1 MAKTYDAYEILF
13 NQYLKETKC
22 LITNKDDKSDVI
34 EDFNCILYAPPIG
47 AVYQEDD
54 PFPVFLED
62 NDFVESFKKHSM
74 HIKQFVK
81 RNKDHLSG
89 LYTLQGLRHFVDTGY
104 TIDFPQPFYQPLTI
118 NDRIKILRRLKNFI
132 NTYSINLVDVP
143 EYDNMSFSVII
154 MNMNTLYFQIVS
166 ASGTIKTIQ
175 LHEASLVM
183 AFNDYYQYILEE
195 RSLSKEDAFKI
206 IDSYITQLDMLK
218 E

>member
-1 MAKTYDAYEILF
+1 M
-13 NQYLKETKC
+13 
-22 LITNKDDKSDVI
+22 I
-34 EDFNCILYAPPIG
+34 EDFNCILYAPPID

-54 PFPVFLED
+54 PFPVFLEE
-62 NDFVESFKKHSM
+62 NVFVESFKKHSM
-74 HIKQFVK
+74 YLKQFVK

-104 TIDFPQPFYQPLTI
+104 TIDFLQPFYQPLTI

-143 EYDNMSFSVII
+143 EYDNMSFSVIV
-154 MNMNTLYFQIVS
+154 MNINTLYFQIVS

-195 RSLSKEDAFKI
+195 RLLSKEDAFEI
-206 IDSYITQLDMLK
+206 IDSYITQLENLK

>member
-1 MAKTYDAYEILF
+1 M
-13 NQYLKETKC
+13 
-22 LITNKDDKSDVI
+22 
-34 EDFNCILYAPPIG
+34 
-47 AVYQEDD
+47 
-54 PFPVFLED
+54 
-62 NDFVESFKKHSM
+62 
-74 HIKQFVK
+74 
-81 RNKDHLSG
+81 
-89 LYTLQGLRHFVDTGY
+89 DTGY

-154 MNMNTLYFQIVS
+154 ININTLYFQIVS

-195 RSLSKEDAFKI
+195 RLLSKEDAFEI
-206 IDSYITQLDMLK
+206 IDSYITQLENLK

>member
-1 MAKTYDAYEILF
+1 MWYIDSSMKTYQQDYTAYQTYAL
-13 NQYLKETKC
+13 L
-22 LITNKDDKSDVI
+22 
-34 EDFNCILYAPPIG
+34 DFNI
-47 AVYQEDD
+47 
-54 PFPVFLED
+54 
-62 NDFVESFKKHSM
+62 SFEK
-74 HIKQFVK
+74 
-81 RNKDHLSG
+81 
-89 LYTLQGLRHFVDTGY
+89 
-104 TIDFPQPFYQPLTI
+104 
-118 NDRIKILRRLKNFI
+118 
-132 NTYSINLVDVP
+132 DVP

>member
-1 MAKTYDAYEILF
+1 VVYHLSLIILLYRDAH
-13 NQYLKETKC
+13 
-22 LITNKDDKSDVI
+22 
-34 EDFNCILYAPPIG
+34 
-47 AVYQEDD
+47 
-54 PFPVFLED
+54 
-62 NDFVESFKKHSM
+62 ESFGGFEFDY
-74 HIKQFVK
+74 IFV
-81 RNKDHLSG
+81 SA
-89 LYTLQGLRHFVDTGY
+89 Q
-104 TIDFPQPFYQPLTI
+104 
-118 NDRIKILRRLKNFI
+118 RRRGEMEK
-132 NTYSINLVDVP
+132 
-143 EYDNMSFSVII
+143 I

>member
-1 MAKTYDAYEILF
+1 MAETYDAYEILF

-22 LITNKDDKSDVI
+22 LITNKDNKSDVI

-89 LYTLQGLRHFVDTGY
+89 LYTLQRLRHFVDTGY

-143 EYDNMSFSVII
+143 EYDNMSFSVISVK
-154 MNMNTLYFQIVS
+154 QKS
-166 ASGTIKTIQ
+166 IKTYKKRQ
-175 LHEASLVM
+175 
-183 AFNDYYQYILEE
+183 
-195 RSLSKEDAFKI
+195 
-206 IDSYITQLDMLK
+206 T
-218 E
+218 

>member
-1 MAKTYDAYEILF
+1 MFVRTYIISMWVYLITFWVAETYDAYEILF

-22 LITNKDDKSDVI
+22 LITNKDNKSDVI

-104 TIDFPQPFYQPLTI
+104 TLDFPQPFYQPLTI
-118 NDRIKILRRLKNFI
+118 NDRTKILRRLKNFI

-143 EYDNMSFSVII
+143 EYDNMSFSVISVK
-154 MNMNTLYFQIVS
+154 QKS
-166 ASGTIKTIQ
+166 IKTYKKRQ
-175 LHEASLVM
+175 
-183 AFNDYYQYILEE
+183 
-195 RSLSKEDAFKI
+195 
-206 IDSYITQLDMLK
+206 T
-218 E
+218 